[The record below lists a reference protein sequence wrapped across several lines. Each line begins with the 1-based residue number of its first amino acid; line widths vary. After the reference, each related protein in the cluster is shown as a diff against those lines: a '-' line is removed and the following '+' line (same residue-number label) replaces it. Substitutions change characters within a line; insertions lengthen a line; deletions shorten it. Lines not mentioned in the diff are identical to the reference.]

1 MQGPL
6 REQARS
12 HRGAAGLVGWCG
24 GQSSMNLSGPFIKRP
39 VATMLLSLA
48 IMLLG
53 GVSFGLLPVSPLPQM
68 DFPVIVV
75 QASLPGASPEVMAS
89 TVATPLER
97 SFGSIA
103 GVNTMSSRSSQG
115 STRVILQFDL
125 DRDINGA
132 AREVQAAINASRTL
146 LPSGMRS
153 MPTYKKVNPSQ
164 APIMVLSLTSDVLE
178 KGQLYDLAST
188 ILSQSL
194 SQVQGVGE
202 VQIGGSSL
210 PAVRIELEPQSLN
223 QYGVALDDVRNTI
236 ANANV
241 RRPKGSVED
250 DQRLWQ
256 VQANDQLEKA
266 KDYESL
272 IIHYNGGAAL
282 RLKDVAKVSDGVE
295 DRYNSGFFNDDAAVL
310 LVINRQAGAN
320 IIETVNEIKAQ
331 LPALQAVLPA
341 SVKLNLA
348 MDRSPVIKATLHEAE
363 MTLLIAVALV
373 ILVVF
378 LFLGNFRA
386 SLIPTLAVPVS
397 LVGTFA
403 VMYLYGFSLNNLSL
417 MALILATGLVVDDA
431 IVVLENISRHID
443 EGVRPMRA
451 AYLGAQEV
459 GFTLLS
465 MNVSLVAVFL
475 SILFM
480 GGIIESLF
488 REFSITLAAAIVV
501 SLVVSLTLTPM
512 LCARWLKPHTPGQ
525 ENRLQRWSRRA
536 NDWMVGKYATS
547 LDWVLRHK
555 RLTLLSLF
563 VTIGV
568 NIALYV
574 VVPKTFM
581 PQQDTGQLI
590 GFVRGDDGL
599 SFSVMQPKME
609 IFRRAVLKDEAVE
622 SVAGFIGGNNGTNN
636 AFMLV
641 RLKPIKE
648 RSISAQKVIERLRKE
663 MPKVPGAQLMLMADQ
678 DLQFGGGRE
687 QTTSQYSYILQ
698 SGDLGALREWY
709 PKVVTALKAL
719 PELTA
724 IDAREG
730 RGARQVTLIVDRDQA
745 KRLGVDMDMV
755 TAVLN
760 NAYSQ
765 RQISTI
771 YDSLNQYQV
780 VMEVNPKYAQDPITL
795 KQVQVIT
802 ADGARIPLST
812 IAHYENSLENDRVSH
827 EGQFASES
835 IAFDMAEGVTV
846 EQGGA
851 AIERAIAK
859 VGLPEDVIAKMAGTA
874 DAFAATQKSQPW
886 MILGALV
893 AVYLVLGV
901 LYESYIHP
909 LTILST
915 LPSAGV
921 GALLS
926 IYALGGEFSLI
937 SLLGL
942 FLLIGV
948 VKKNAILMIDLAL
961 QLERSQGMAPL
972 ESIRSA
978 CLQRLRPILMTTLA
992 AILGALPLLMSRA
1005 EGAEMR
1011 QPLGLTI
1018 IGGLIFSQVLTLYT
1032 TPVVY
1037 LYLDRLRHRFNKWRG
1052 VRTDAALETP
1062 L

>member
-1 MQGPL
+1 
-6 REQARS
+6 
-12 HRGAAGLVGWCG
+12 
-24 GQSSMNLSGPFIKRP
+24 
-39 VATMLLSLA
+39 MLLSLA

-53 GVSFGLLPVSPLPQM
+53 GVSFGLLPVAPLPQM

-97 SFGSIA
+97 SFGAIA

-125 DRDINGA
+125 GRDINGA
-132 AREVQAAINASRTL
+132 AREVQAAINASRNL

-194 SQVQGVGE
+194 SQVPGVGE

-210 PAVRIELEPQSLN
+210 PAVRIELEPQLLN

-250 DQRLWQ
+250 DQRMWQ

-266 KDYESL
+266 KDYEPL
-272 IIHYNGGAAL
+272 IIRYQNGSAL
-282 RLKDVAKVSDGVE
+282 RLSDVAKVSDGVE
-295 DRYNSGFFNDDAAVL
+295 DRYNSGFFNNDAAVL

-373 ILVVF
+373 ILVVY

-443 EGVRPMRA
+443 DGIAPMKA
-451 AYLGAQEV
+451 AYLGAKEV

-512 LCARWLKPHTPGQ
+512 LCARWLKPHAPGQ
-525 ENRLQRWSRRA
+525 ENRLQRTSQRV
-536 NDWMVGKYATS
+536 NDWMVKGYARS
-547 LDWVLRHK
+547 LDWVLRHR

-568 NIALYV
+568 NVALYV

-609 IFRRAVLKDEAVE
+609 IFRKAVLRDPAVE
-622 SVAGFIGGNNGTNN
+622 SVAGFIGGSNGTNN

-648 RSISAQKVIERLRKE
+648 RQISAQKVIERLRKD
-663 MPKVPGAQLMLMADQ
+663 MPKVPGGMLMLMADQ

-687 QTTSQYSYILQ
+687 QTSSQYSYILQ
-698 SGDLGALREWY
+698 SGDLSALRLWY
-709 PKVVTALKAL
+709 PKVVTALKSL

-730 RGARQVTLIVDRDQA
+730 RGAQQVTLVVDRDQA

-755 TAVLN
+755 TSVLN

-795 KQVQVIT
+795 NQVQVIT
-802 ADGARIPLST
+802 ADGARIPLSA
-812 IAHYENSLENDRVSH
+812 IAHYENSLEDDRVSH
-827 EGQFASES
+827 EGQFASEDIS
-835 IAFDMAEGVTV
+835 FDMAEGVTV
-846 EQGGA
+846 EQGTA

-859 VGLPEDVIAKMAGTA
+859 LGLPEDVIVKMAGTA

-926 IYALGGEFSLI
+926 IYVLGGEFSLI

-961 QLERSQGMAPL
+961 QLERHQGMAPL

-978 CLQRLRPILMTTLA
+978 CLLRLRPILMTTLA
-992 AILGALPLLMSRA
+992 AILGALPLLLSSA

-1037 LYLDRLRHRFNKWRG
+1037 LYLDKLRHRFNHWRG
-1052 VRTDAALETP
+1052 VRTDAALETA

>member
-1 MQGPL
+1 
-6 REQARS
+6 
-12 HRGAAGLVGWCG
+12 
-24 GQSSMNLSGPFIKRP
+24 MNLSGPFIRRP

-48 IMLLG
+48 IILLG
-53 GVSFGLLPVSPLPQM
+53 SVAFNLLPVSPLPNM

-75 QASLPGASPEVMAS
+75 SASLAGASPEVMAS

-97 SFGSIA
+97 SLGTISGIA
-103 GVNTMSSRSSQG
+103 TMSSRSSLG

-132 AREVQAAINASRTL
+132 AREVQAAINAARNL

-164 APIMVLSLTSDVLE
+164 APIMVLSLTSDVLA
-178 KGQLYDLAST
+178 KGELYDLAST

-194 SQVQGVGE
+194 SQVSGVGE

-210 PAVRIELEPQSLN
+210 PAVRVELEPQLLS
-223 QYGVALDDVRNTI
+223 QYGVSLDDVRTTI
-236 ANANV
+236 AAANV
-241 RRPKGSVED
+241 RKPKGSVED
-250 DQRLWQ
+250 ANHHWQ
-256 VQANDQLEKA
+256 IQANDQLEKA
-266 KDYESL
+266 KDYAPL
-272 IIHYNGGAAL
+272 IIRYQNGAAL
-282 RLKDVAKVSDGVE
+282 RLSHVAKVTDAVE
-295 DRYNSGFFNDDAAVL
+295 DRYNAGFFNDKQAVL

-320 IIETVNEIKAQ
+320 IIETVAQIKAQ

-341 SVKLNLA
+341 SVKLDLA

-363 MTLLIAVALV
+363 TTLLIAVVLV

-378 LFLGNFRA
+378 FFLGNFRA

-403 VMYLYGFSLNNLSL
+403 VMYLNGFSLNNLSL

-443 EGVRPMRA
+443 KGVPPMEA
-451 AYLGAQEV
+451 AYLGAKEV

-480 GGIIESLF
+480 GGIVASLF
-488 REFSITLAAAIVV
+488 REFSITLAASIVV

-512 LCARWLKPHTPGQ
+512 LCARWLKPHDPTK
-525 ENRLQRWSRRA
+525 ENALQRWSRGL
-536 NDWMVGKYATS
+536 NDRLIAGYDRS
-547 LDWVLRHK
+547 LGWVLRHP

-568 NIALYV
+568 NVALYI

-590 GFVRGDDGL
+590 GFIRGDDGL
-599 SFSVMQPKME
+599 SFAVMQPKME
-609 IFRRAVLKDEAVE
+609 IFRRAVLADPAVD
-622 SVAGFIGGNNGTNN
+622 SVAGFVGGNGGTSN
-636 AFMLV
+636 ATIIV
-641 RLKPIKE
+641 RLKPLAE
-648 RSISAQKVIERLRKE
+648 RKLAADKVIDRLRKN
-663 MPKVPGAQLMLMADQ
+663 MPLVPGGRLFLQADQ

-687 QTTSQYSYILQ
+687 QTTSQYQYILQ
-698 SGDLGALREWY
+698 SGDLASLRLWY
-709 PKVVTALKAL
+709 PKVLEALKSV

-724 IDAREG
+724 IDGREG
-730 RGARQVTLIVDRDQA
+730 RGAQQVTLQVDRDTA
-745 KRLGVDMDMV
+745 KRLGIDMNMV

-771 YDSLNQYQV
+771 YDSLNQYEV

-795 KQVQVIT
+795 DQVQVIT
-802 ADGARIPLST
+802 AAGDRVPLSS
-812 IAHYENSLENDRVSH
+812 IAHYERSLADDRVTH
-827 EGQFASES
+827 DGQFASEDIS
-835 IAFDMAEGVTV
+835 FDLAEGATL
-846 EQGGA
+846 EQASA
-851 AIERAIAK
+851 AVERAVAK
-859 VGLPEDVIAKMAGTA
+859 VGLPTEVIAKMAGTA
-874 DAFAATQKSQPW
+874 DAFAAAQKTQPF

-893 AVYLVLGV
+893 VVYLVLGI

-921 GALLS
+921 GALLT
-926 IYALGGEFSLI
+926 IYMVGGQFSLI

-961 QLERSQGMAPL
+961 QLERELGMSPMD
-972 ESIRSA
+972 SIRSA

-992 AILGALPLLMSRA
+992 AILGAVPLLLSSA

-1011 QPLGLTI
+1011 HPLGLTI
-1018 IGGLIFSQVLTLYT
+1018 IGGLIFSQILTLYT

-1037 LYLDRLRHRFNKWRG
+1037 LYLDRLRHRVNKWRG

>member
-1 MQGPL
+1 
-6 REQARS
+6 
-12 HRGAAGLVGWCG
+12 
-24 GQSSMNLSGPFIKRP
+24 MNLSAPFISRP
-39 VATMLLSLA
+39 VATVLLSLA

-53 GVSFGLLPVSPLPQM
+53 AVSFRLLPVAPLPNM

-75 QASLPGASPEVMAS
+75 SASLPGASPEIMAS
-89 TVATPLER
+89 SVATPLER
-97 SFGSIA
+97 SLGSIA
-103 GVNTMSSRSSQG
+103 GINTMSSSSSQG
-115 STRVILQFDL
+115 TTRVILQFDL

-132 AREVQAAINASRTL
+132 AREVQAAINASRNL

-164 APIMVLSLTSDVLE
+164 APIMVLTLTSDVLE

-194 SQVQGVGE
+194 SQVTGVGE

-210 PAVRIELEPQSLN
+210 PAVRIELEPNMLD
-223 QYGVALDDVRNTI
+223 QYGVSLDEVRTTI
-236 ANANV
+236 TGSNV
-241 RRPKGSVED
+241 RRPKGFVED
-250 DQRLWQ
+250 SQHNWQ

-266 KDYESL
+266 KDYAPL
-272 IIHYNGGAAL
+272 IIRYQDGAAL
-282 RLKDVAKVSDGVE
+282 RLKDVAKVSDAVE
-295 DRYNSGFFNDDAAVL
+295 NRYNSGFFNDQSAVL

-320 IIETVNEIKAQ
+320 IIETVAQIKEQ

-341 SVKLNLA
+341 SVKLNIA

-363 MTLLIAVALV
+363 MTLLIAVVLV

-378 LFLGNFRA
+378 LFLGSLRA

-403 VMYLYGFSLNNLSL
+403 IMYLCGFSLNNLSL

-443 EGVRPMRA
+443 EGVPPMKA
-451 AYLGAQEV
+451 AYLGSREV

-465 MNVSLVAVFL
+465 MNVSLVAVFI

-480 GGIIESLF
+480 GGLVESLF
-488 REFSITLAAAIVV
+488 REFSITLSVAIIV
-501 SLVVSLTLTPM
+501 SLLVSLTLTPM
-512 LCARWLKPHTPGQ
+512 LCARWLKPQ
-525 ENRLQRWSRRA
+525 EQEKSAFQRWSQRV
-536 NDWMVGKYATS
+536 NDRMVVGYDRS
-547 LDWVLRHK
+547 LGWVLRHP
-555 RLTLLSLF
+555 RLTLLSLLI
-563 VTIGV
+563 TIVV
-568 NIALYV
+568 NVALYV
-574 VVPKTFM
+574 VVPKTFL
-581 PQQDTGQLI
+581 PQQDTGQLM
-590 GFVRGDDGL
+590 GFIRGDDGL
-599 SFSVMQPKME
+599 SFTVMQPKME
-609 IFRRAVLKDEAVE
+609 IFRRAVLADPAVQ
-622 SVAGFIGGNNGTNN
+622 SVAGFIGGSGGTNN
-636 AFMLV
+636 AFMIV
-641 RLKPIKE
+641 RLKPVSE
-648 RSISAQKVIERLRKE
+648 RKMSATQVVERLRKNL
-663 MPKVPGAQLMLMADQ
+663 PHVPGGRLFLAPDQ
-678 DLQFGGGRE
+678 DLQLGGGRE
-687 QTTSQYSYILQ
+687 QASSQYQYILQ
-698 SGDLGALREWY
+698 SGDLPSLREWY
-709 PKVVTALKAL
+709 PKVVAALKAL

-730 RGARQVTLIVDRDQA
+730 RGAQQVTLVVNRDAA
-745 KRLGVDMDMV
+745 KRLGIDMNMV
-755 TAVLN
+755 TTVLN

-765 RQISTI
+765 RQVSTI
-771 YDSLNQYQV
+771 YDTLNQYQV
-780 VMEVNPKYAQDPITL
+780 VMEVNPRYAQDPVTL
-795 KQVQVIT
+795 QQVQVIT
-802 ADGARIPLST
+802 ADGQRVPLSS
-812 IAHYENSLENDRVSH
+812 IAHYERSLANDRVSH

-835 IAFDMAEGVTV
+835 ISFDLAEGVSLDTATV
-846 EQGGA
+846 
-851 AIERAIAK
+851 AIERAIAR
-859 VGLPEDVIAKMAGTA
+859 VGLPSEVISKMAGAA
-874 DAFAATQKSQPW
+874 DAFAATQKGQPL
-886 MILGALV
+886 MILGALL
-893 AVYLVLGV
+893 AVYLVLGI

-926 IYALGGEFSLI
+926 IYVLGGEFSLI

-948 VKKNAILMIDLAL
+948 VKKNAIMMIDLAL
-961 QLERSQGMAPL
+961 HLERESGMTPQ

-978 CLQRLRPILMTTLA
+978 CLQRLRPILMTTIA
-992 AILGALPLLMSRA
+992 AILGALPLLLSNA

-1011 QPLGLTI
+1011 RPLGLTI
-1018 IGGLIFSQVLTLYT
+1018 IGGLVFSQILTLYT

-1037 LYLDRLRHRFNKWRG
+1037 LYLDRLRHRFNRWRG

>member
-1 MQGPL
+1 
-6 REQARS
+6 
-12 HRGAAGLVGWCG
+12 
-24 GQSSMNLSGPFIKRP
+24 MNLSGPFIRRP

-97 SFGSIA
+97 SFGAIA

-132 AREVQAAINASRTL
+132 AREVQAAINASRNL

-194 SQVQGVGE
+194 SQVSGVGE

-210 PAVRIELEPQSLN
+210 PAVRIELEPQLLN
-223 QYGVALDDVRNTI
+223 QYGVALDDVRKTI
-236 ANANV
+236 AEANV
-241 RRPKGSVED
+241 RRPKGSVENSE
-250 DQRLWQ
+250 QMWQ

-266 KDYESL
+266 KDYEPL
-272 IIHYNGGAAL
+272 IIHYKDGAAL

-373 ILVVF
+373 ILVVY
-378 LFLGNFRA
+378 LFLGNLRA

-443 EGVRPMRA
+443 EGIAPMKA
-451 AYLGAQEV
+451 AYLGAKEV

-512 LCARWLKPHTPGQ
+512 LCARWLKPHVPGQ
-525 ENRLQRWSRRA
+525 ENGLQRWSQRG
-536 NDWMVGKYATS
+536 NDWMVAKYASS

-599 SFSVMQPKME
+599 SFTVMQPKME
-609 IFRRAVLKDEAVE
+609 IFRREVLKDPAVE

-648 RSISAQKVIERLRKE
+648 RNISAQKVIERLRKE

-687 QTTSQYSYILQ
+687 QTTSQYSYIIQ

-709 PKVVTALKAL
+709 PKVVTALRAL

-730 RGARQVTLIVDRDQA
+730 QGAQQVTLVVDRDQA
-745 KRLGVDMDMV
+745 KRLGIDMNMV

-795 KQVQVIT
+795 NQVQVIT
-802 ADGARIPLST
+802 ADGARVPLST
-812 IAHYENSLENDRVSH
+812 IAHYENSLEDDRVSH

-835 IAFDMAEGVTV
+835 ISFDMAEGVTV
-846 EQGGA
+846 EQGTA

-859 VGLPEDVIAKMAGTA
+859 VGMPEDVIVKMAGTA
-874 DAFAATQKSQPW
+874 DAFAATQKSQPF
-886 MILGALV
+886 MILGALL

-926 IYALGGEFSLI
+926 IYVLGSQFSLI

-961 QLERSQGMAPL
+961 QLERHQGLGPL

-978 CLQRLRPILMTTLA
+978 CLLRLRPILMTTLA
-992 AILGALPLLMSRA
+992 AILGALPLLLGSA

-1018 IGGLIFSQVLTLYT
+1018 IGGLVFSQILTLYT

-1037 LYLDRLRHRFNKWRG
+1037 LYLDRLRHKFNHWRG

>member
-1 MQGPL
+1 
-6 REQARS
+6 
-12 HRGAAGLVGWCG
+12 
-24 GQSSMNLSGPFIKRP
+24 MNLSGPFIKRP

-97 SFGSIA
+97 SFGAIA

-132 AREVQAAINASRTL
+132 AREVQAAINASRNL

-210 PAVRIELEPQSLN
+210 PAVRIELEPQALN

-272 IIHYNGGAAL
+272 IIHYADGAAL

-295 DRYNSGFFNDDAAVL
+295 DRYNSGFFNNDSAVL

-443 EGVRPMRA
+443 AGVRPMKA

-525 ENRLQRWSRRA
+525 ENRLQRWSQRA
-536 NDWMVGKYATS
+536 NEWMVGKYATS
-547 LDWVLRHK
+547 LDWVLRHR

-574 VVPKTFM
+574 VVPKIFL

-609 IFRRAVLKDEAVE
+609 TFRRAVLKDEAVE
-622 SVAGFIGGNNGTNN
+622 SVAGFIGGSNGTNN

-648 RSISAQKVIERLRKE
+648 RNLSAQKVIERLRKE
-663 MPKVPGAQLMLMADQ
+663 MPKVAGAQLMLMADQ

-687 QTTSQYSYILQ
+687 QTSSQYSYILQ

-709 PKVVTALKAL
+709 PKVLTALKAL

-730 RGARQVTLIVDRDQA
+730 RGAQQVKLIVDRDQA
-745 KRLGVDMDMV
+745 KRLGVDMAMV

-760 NAYSQ
+760 NAYAQ

-812 IAHYENSLENDRVSH
+812 IAHYENSLADDRVSH

-846 EQGGA
+846 EQGSA
-851 AIERAIAK
+851 AIERAIAL

-961 QLERSQGMAPL
+961 QLERHQGMAPL
-972 ESIRSA
+972 ESIRNA

-992 AILGALPLLMSRA
+992 AILGALPLLLSRA

-1037 LYLDRLRHRFNKWRG
+1037 LYLDKLRHRFNHWRG

>member
-1 MQGPL
+1 
-6 REQARS
+6 
-12 HRGAAGLVGWCG
+12 
-24 GQSSMNLSGPFIKRP
+24 MNLSGPFIKRP

-97 SFGSIA
+97 SFGAIA

-132 AREVQAAINASRTL
+132 AREVQAAINASRNL

-210 PAVRIELEPQSLN
+210 PAVRIELEPQALN
-223 QYGVALDDVRNTI
+223 QYGVALDDVRKTI
-236 ANANV
+236 AEANV

-250 DQRLWQ
+250 GERLWQ
-256 VQANDQLEKA
+256 IQANDQLEKA

-272 IIHYNGGAAL
+272 IIHYADGAAL

-443 EGVRPMRA
+443 EGVKPMKA
-451 AYLGAQEV
+451 AYLGAKEV

-525 ENRLQRWSRRA
+525 ENRLQRWSRHA

-547 LDWVLRHK
+547 LDWVLRHR
-555 RLTLLSLF
+555 RLTLLSLI
-563 VTIGV
+563 VTVGV
-568 NIALYV
+568 NVALYV

-622 SVAGFIGGNNGTNN
+622 SVAGFIGGTNGTNN

-648 RSISAQKVIERLRKE
+648 RNLSAQKVIERLRKE

-709 PKVVTALKAL
+709 PKVVTALRAL

-730 RGARQVTLIVDRDQA
+730 RGAQQVTLIVDRDQA
-745 KRLGVDMDMV
+745 KRLGVDMNMV

-780 VMEVNPKYAQDPITL
+780 VMEVNPKYAQDPVTL
-795 KQVQVIT
+795 KQVEVIT
-802 ADGARIPLST
+802 ADGARVPLST
-812 IAHYENSLENDRVSH
+812 FAHYENSLEDDRVSH
-827 EGQFASES
+827 EGQFASEDIS
-835 IAFDMAEGVTV
+835 FDMAEGVTV
-846 EQGGA
+846 EQGSA

-874 DAFAATQKSQPW
+874 DAFAATQKSQPF
-886 MILGALV
+886 MILGALL

-961 QLERSQGMAPL
+961 QLERHQGLSPL

-992 AILGALPLLMSRA
+992 AILGALPLLLSRA

-1037 LYLDRLRHRFNKWRG
+1037 LYLDKLRHRFNKWRG

>member
-1 MQGPL
+1 
-6 REQARS
+6 
-12 HRGAAGLVGWCG
+12 
-24 GQSSMNLSGPFIKRP
+24 MNLSGPFIKRP

-53 GVSFGLLPVSPLPQM
+53 GVSFGLLPVAPLPQM

-97 SFGSIA
+97 SFGAIA

-132 AREVQAAINASRTL
+132 AREVQAAINASRNL

-202 VQIGGSSL
+202 VQVGGSSL
-210 PAVRIELEPQSLN
+210 PAVRIELEPQLLN
-223 QYGVALDDVRNTI
+223 QYGVALDDVRNAI
-236 ANANV
+236 ANANQ

-256 VQANDQLEKA
+256 IQANDQLEKA
-266 KDYESL
+266 RDYEPL
-272 IIHYNGGAAL
+272 IIHYNNGAAL

-373 ILVVF
+373 ILVVY

-403 VMYLYGFSLNNLSL
+403 IMYLYGFSLNNLSL

-443 EGVRPMRA
+443 EGIAPMKA
-451 AYLGAQEV
+451 AYLGAKEV

-525 ENRLQRWSRRA
+525 ENRLQRWSRRS
-536 NDWMVGKYATS
+536 NDWMMGKYATS
-547 LDWVLRHK
+547 LDWVLRHR
-555 RLTLLSLF
+555 RLTLLSLLL
-563 VTIGV
+563 TIGV
-568 NIALYV
+568 NVALYV

-609 IFRRAVLKDEAVE
+609 IFRRAVLKDSAVE

-648 RSISAQKVIERLRKE
+648 RNISAQKVIERLRKE

-698 SGDLGALREWY
+698 SGDLGELRQWY
-709 PKVVTALKAL
+709 PKVVTALRAL

-730 RGARQVTLIVDRDQA
+730 RGAQQVTLMVDRDQA

-795 KQVQVIT
+795 NQVQVIT
-802 ADGARIPLST
+802 ADGARIPLSA
-812 IAHYENSLENDRVSH
+812 IAHYENSLEDDRVSH

-835 IAFDMAEGVTV
+835 ISFDMAEGVTV
-846 EQGGA
+846 EQGTA

-859 VGLPEDVIAKMAGTA
+859 LGMPEDVIVKMAGTA
-874 DAFAATQKSQPW
+874 DAFAATQKSQPF
-886 MILGALV
+886 MILGALL

-926 IYALGGEFSLI
+926 IYVLGGEFSLI

-961 QLERSQGMAPL
+961 QLERHQGLDPL
-972 ESIRSA
+972 QSIRSA

-992 AILGALPLLMSRA
+992 AILGALPLLLGGA
-1005 EGAEMR
+1005 EGSEMR

-1018 IGGLIFSQVLTLYT
+1018 IGGLVFSQVLTLYT

-1037 LYLDRLRHRFNKWRG
+1037 LYLDRLRHKFNHWRG

>member
-1 MQGPL
+1 
-6 REQARS
+6 
-12 HRGAAGLVGWCG
+12 
-24 GQSSMNLSGPFIKRP
+24 MNLSGPFIKRP

-53 GVSFGLLPVSPLPQM
+53 GVSFGLLPVAPLPQM

-97 SFGSIA
+97 SFGAIA

-132 AREVQAAINASRTL
+132 AREVQAAINASRNL

-210 PAVRIELEPQSLN
+210 PAVRVELEPLALN
-223 QYGVALDDVRNTI
+223 QYGVALDDVRKTI
-236 ANANV
+236 AEANV

-250 DQRLWQ
+250 GQRLWQ
-256 VQANDQLEKA
+256 IQANDQLEKA

-272 IIHYNGGAAL
+272 IIHYADGAAL

-443 EGVRPMRA
+443 EGVKPLQA
-451 AYLGAQEV
+451 AYLGAKEV

-480 GGIIESLF
+480 GGIVESLF

-525 ENRLQRWSRRA
+525 ENRLQRWSRRT

-547 LDWVLRHK
+547 LDWVLRHR
-555 RLTLLSLF
+555 RLTLLSLLIT
-563 VTIGV
+563 VGV
-568 NIALYV
+568 NVALYV

-609 IFRRAVLKDEAVE
+609 IFRRAVLKDDAVE
-622 SVAGFIGGNNGTNN
+622 SVAGFIGGTNGTNN

-648 RSISAQKVIERLRKE
+648 RNLSAQKVIERLRKE

-698 SGDLGALREWY
+698 SGDLGELREWY
-709 PKVVTALKAL
+709 PKVVTALRAL

-730 RGARQVTLIVDRDQA
+730 RGAQQVTLIVDRDQA
-745 KRLGVDMDMV
+745 KRLGVDMNMV

-780 VMEVNPKYAQDPITL
+780 VMEVDPKYAQDPVTL

-802 ADGARIPLST
+802 ADGARVPLST
-812 IAHYENSLENDRVSH
+812 FAHYESSLEDDRVSH
-827 EGQFASES
+827 EGQFASEDIS
-835 IAFDMAEGVTV
+835 FDMAEGVTV
-846 EQGGA
+846 EQGSA
-851 AIERAIAK
+851 AIERAIATL
-859 VGLPEDVIAKMAGTA
+859 GLPEDVIAKMAGTA
-874 DAFAATQKSQPW
+874 DAFAATQKSQPF
-886 MILGALV
+886 MILGALL

-961 QLERSQGMAPL
+961 QLERHQGMTPL

-992 AILGALPLLMSRA
+992 AILGALPLLLSRA

-1037 LYLDRLRHRFNKWRG
+1037 LYLDKLRHRFNQWRG

>member
-1 MQGPL
+1 
-6 REQARS
+6 
-12 HRGAAGLVGWCG
+12 
-24 GQSSMNLSGPFIKRP
+24 MNLSGPFIRRP
-39 VATMLLSLA
+39 VATLLLSLA

-75 QASLPGASPEVMAS
+75 SASLPGASPEVMAS

-97 SFGSIA
+97 SFGAIA

-115 STRVILQFDL
+115 STRVILQFDQ

-132 AREVQAAINASRTL
+132 AREVQAAINASRNL

-164 APIMVLSLTSDVLE
+164 APIMVLSLTSDVLS
-178 KGQLYDLAST
+178 KGELYDLAST

-194 SQVQGVGE
+194 SQVPGVGE

-210 PAVRIELEPQSLN
+210 PAVRIELEPQLLN
-223 QYGVALDDVRNTI
+223 QYGVSLDEVRNTI

-241 RRPKGSVED
+241 RRPKGAVSDGE
-250 DQRLWQ
+250 RNWQ
-256 VQANDQLEKA
+256 IQANDQLEKA
-266 KDYESL
+266 KDYEPL
-272 IIHYNGGAAL
+272 IIRYQDGAAL
-282 RLKDVAKVSDGVE
+282 RLSHVAKVQDSVE
-295 DRYNSGFFNDDAAVL
+295 DRYNSGFFNNDAAVL
-310 LVINRQAGAN
+310 LVVNRQAGAN
-320 IIETVNEIKAQ
+320 IIETVNAIKAQ

-403 VMYLYGFSLNNLSL
+403 IMYLYGFSLNNLSL

-443 EGVRPMRA
+443 AGIAPMKA
-451 AYLGAQEV
+451 AYLGAKEV

-488 REFSITLAAAIVV
+488 REFSITLAASIVV

-512 LCARWLKPHTPGQ
+512 LCARWLKPHVPGT
-525 ENRLQRWSRRA
+525 ENAMQRWSNRLNER
-536 NDWMVGKYATS
+536 MVNGYARS

-555 RLTLLSLF
+555 RLTLFSLL

-568 NIALYV
+568 NVALYV

-609 IFRRAVLKDEAVE
+609 IFRKAVLADPAVE
-622 SVAGFIGGNNGTNN
+622 SVAGFIGGNGGTNN
-636 AFMLV
+636 ALMIV
-641 RLKPIKE
+641 RLKPISE
-648 RSISAQKVIERLRKE
+648 RKISAQKVIERLRATL
-663 MPKVPGAQLMLMADQ
+663 PKVPGGRLMLMADQ

-687 QTTSQYSYILQ
+687 QTSSQYSYILQ
-698 SGDLGALREWY
+698 SGDLSELRTWY
-709 PKVVTALKAL
+709 PKVVEALKAL

-730 RGARQVTLIVDRDQA
+730 RGAQQVTLVVDRDQA
-745 KRLGVDMDMV
+745 KRLGVDMNMV

-771 YDSLNQYQV
+771 YDSLNQYRV
-780 VMEVNPKYAQDPITL
+780 VMEVNPQYARDPETL
-795 KQVQVIT
+795 NQVQVIT
-802 ADGARIPLST
+802 ADGQRIPLST
-812 IAHYENSLENDRVSH
+812 IAHYENSLQDDRVEH
-827 EGQFASES
+827 EGQFASQT
-835 IAFDMAEGVTV
+835 IAFDLANGVSL
-846 EQGGA
+846 EQGTA

-859 VGLPEDVIAKMAGTA
+859 LGLPEDVIAKMAGTG
-874 DAFAATQKSQPW
+874 DAFAATQKSQPF

-893 AVYLVLGV
+893 AVYLVLGI

-926 IYALGGEFSLI
+926 IYLTGGEFSLI

-961 QLERSQGMAPL
+961 QLERHAGMSPQ

-992 AILGALPLLMSRA
+992 ALLGALPLMLSHA

-1018 IGGLIFSQVLTLYT
+1018 IGGLIFSQILTLYT

-1037 LYLDRLRHRFNKWRG
+1037 LYLDRVRHRFNQWRG

>member
-1 MQGPL
+1 
-6 REQARS
+6 
-12 HRGAAGLVGWCG
+12 
-24 GQSSMNLSGPFIKRP
+24 MNLSGPFILRP

-48 IMLLG
+48 ILLLG
-53 GVSFGLLPVSPLPQM
+53 GVSFNLLPVSPLPQI

-75 QASLPGASPEVMAS
+75 SASLPGASPEVMAS

-97 SFGSIA
+97 SFGAIA
-103 GVNTMSSRSSQG
+103 GITTMSSSSSQG
-115 STRVILQFDL
+115 STRVILAFDSG
-125 DRDINGA
+125 RDINGA
-132 AREVQAAINASRTL
+132 AREVQAAINASRNL

-153 MPTYKKVNPSQ
+153 MPTYKKINPSQ
-164 APIMVLSLTSDVLE
+164 APIMVLSLTSDVLQ
-178 KGQLYDLAST
+178 KGELYDLAST

-194 SQVQGVGE
+194 SQVPGVGE

-210 PAVRIELEPQSLN
+210 PAVRIELEPKALD

-236 ANANV
+236 ANANQ
-241 RRPKGSVED
+241 RRPKGSLED
-250 DQRLWQ
+250 SERNWQ
-256 VQANDQLEKA
+256 IQANDQLEKA
-266 KDYESL
+266 KDYEPLL
-272 IIHYNGGAAL
+272 IRYQNGAAL
-282 RLKDVAKVSDGVE
+282 RLGDVAKISDGVE
-295 DRYNSGFFNDDAAVL
+295 DRYNSGFFNNDAAVL
-310 LVINRQAGAN
+310 LVINRQSGAN
-320 IIETVNEIKAQ
+320 IIETVRQIKAQ
-331 LPALQAVLPA
+331 LPALQAVLPS

-348 MDRSPVIKATLHEAE
+348 MDRSPVITATLHEAE

-373 ILVVF
+373 VLVVY

-403 VMYLYGFSLNNLSL
+403 VMYLFGFSLNNFSL

-443 EGVRPMRA
+443 EGVPPMKA

-480 GGIIESLF
+480 GGIVTSLF
-488 REFSITLAAAIVV
+488 REFSITLSSAIIV

-512 LCARWLKPHTPGQ
+512 LCARWLKPHIKGHMTG
-525 ENRLQRWSRRA
+525 LQRWSQRV
-536 NDWMVGKYATS
+536 NDRMVAAYATS
-547 LDWVLRHK
+547 LDWVLRHR
-555 RLTLLSLF
+555 RLTLLSLLIT
-563 VTIGV
+563 VGV

-599 SFSVMQPKME
+599 SFGVMQPKME
-609 IFRRAVLKDEAVE
+609 TFRKAILKDPAVL

-636 AFMLV
+636 AVMLV
-641 RLKPIKE
+641 RLKPIAE
-648 RSISAQKVIERLRKE
+648 RKISAQAVIERLRKDV
-663 MPKVPGAQLMLMADQ
+663 PLVPGGRLFLMADQ
-678 DLQFGGGRE
+678 DLQFGGSRD
-687 QTTSQYSYILQ
+687 QSSAQYSYILQ
-698 SGDLGALREWY
+698 SGDLAALRTWF
-709 PKVVTALKAL
+709 PKVVAAFHSL

-730 RGARQVTLIVDRDQA
+730 RGAAQVTLIVDRDQA
-745 KRLGVDMDMV
+745 KRLGIDMSMV

-795 KQVQVIT
+795 NQMQVIT
-802 ADGARIPLST
+802 STGARVPLST
-812 IAHYENSLENDRVSH
+812 IAHYENSLAADTVRH
-827 EGQFASES
+827 EGQFASEN
-835 IAFDMAEGVTV
+835 IAFDLAPGVTV
-846 EQGGA
+846 EQGTA
-851 AIERAIAK
+851 AIERAVAK

-874 DAFAATQKSQPW
+874 DAFAATQKGQPF

-893 AVYLVLGV
+893 AVYLVLGI

-926 IYALGGEFSLI
+926 IYLLGGEFSLI

-961 QLERSQGMAPL
+961 QLERHDGMSPL

-978 CLQRLRPILMTTLA
+978 CLLRLRPILMTTLA
-992 AILGALPLLMSRA
+992 AILGALPLLLGA
-1005 EGAEMR
+1005 GDGAEMR

-1018 IGGLIFSQVLTLYT
+1018 IGGLVFSQILTLYT

-1037 LYLDRLRHRFNKWRG
+1037 LYLDRARHRFNAWRG
-1052 VRTDAALETP
+1052 VRTDAALDTA

>member
-1 MQGPL
+1 
-6 REQARS
+6 
-12 HRGAAGLVGWCG
+12 
-24 GQSSMNLSGPFIKRP
+24 MNLSGPFIKRP
-39 VATMLLSLA
+39 VATMLLSFA

-53 GVSFGLLPVSPLPQM
+53 GVCFGLLPVSPLPQM

-75 QASLPGASPEVMAS
+75 QANLPGASPEVMAS

-97 SFGSIA
+97 SFGAIA

-132 AREVQAAINASRTL
+132 AREVQAAINASRNL

-194 SQVQGVGE
+194 SQVSGVGE

-210 PAVRIELEPQSLN
+210 PAVRIELEPQLLN
-223 QYGVALDDVRNTI
+223 QYGVALDDVRTAI
-236 ANANV
+236 ADSNV

-250 DQRLWQ
+250 DQRMWQ

-266 KDYESL
+266 KDYETLVIRYQDGSV
-272 IIHYNGGAAL
+272 L
-282 RLKDVAKVSDGVE
+282 RLKDVAKVTDSVE
-295 DRYNSGFFNDDAAVL
+295 DRYNSGFFNNDAAVL

-373 ILVVF
+373 VLVVF

-443 EGVRPMRA
+443 EGVPPMKA
-451 AYLGAQEV
+451 AYRGAEEV

-488 REFSITLAAAIVV
+488 REFSITLAASIVV

-512 LCARWLKPHTPGQ
+512 LCARWLKPHVPGQ
-525 ENRLQRWSRRA
+525 ENRLQRWSQRINER
-536 NDWMVGKYATS
+536 MVRGYATS
-547 LDWVLRHK
+547 LDWVLRHR
-555 RLTLLSLF
+555 RLTLLSLL

-599 SFSVMQPKME
+599 SFNVMQPKME
-609 IFRRAVLKDEAVE
+609 IFRRAVLKDEAVQ

-648 RSISAQKVIERLRKE
+648 RNISAQKVIERLRKE

-698 SGDLGALREWY
+698 SADLASLRTWY
-709 PKVVTALKAL
+709 PKLVAAFRAL

-724 IDAREG
+724 IDARDG
-730 RGARQVTLIVDRDQA
+730 GGAQQVTLVVDRDQA
-745 KRLGVDMDMV
+745 KRLGIDMDMV
-755 TAVLN
+755 TTVLN

-780 VMEVNPKYAQDPITL
+780 VMEVNPKYAQDPSTL
-795 KQVQVIT
+795 EQVQVIT
-802 ADGARIPLST
+802 ADGARVPLSA
-812 IAHYENSLENDRVSH
+812 IAHYENSLEDDRVSH

-835 IAFDMAEGVTV
+835 ISFDMAEGVTV
-846 EQGGA
+846 EQGTA

-859 VGLPEDVIAKMAGTA
+859 LGMPEDVIVKVAGTA
-874 DAFAATQKSQPW
+874 DAFAATQKSQPF
-886 MILGALV
+886 MILGALL

-926 IYALGGEFSLI
+926 IYALGSEFSLI

-961 QLERSQGMAPL
+961 QLERAGQTPL

-978 CLQRLRPILMTTLA
+978 CLLRLRPILMTTLA
-992 AILGALPLLMSRA
+992 AILGALPLLLGAA
-1005 EGAEMR
+1005 EGSEMR

-1018 IGGLIFSQVLTLYT
+1018 IGGLVFSQVLTLYT

-1037 LYLDRLRHRFNKWRG
+1037 LYLDKLRHRFNRWRG

>member
-1 MQGPL
+1 
-6 REQARS
+6 
-12 HRGAAGLVGWCG
+12 
-24 GQSSMNLSGPFIKRP
+24 MNLSGPFIRRP
-39 VATMLLSLA
+39 VATLLLSLA

-75 QASLPGASPEVMAS
+75 SASLPGASPEVMAS

-97 SFGSIA
+97 SFGAIA

-115 STRVILQFDL
+115 STRVILQFDQ

-132 AREVQAAINASRTL
+132 AREVQAAINASRNL

-164 APIMVLSLTSDVLE
+164 APIMVLSLTSDVLS
-178 KGQLYDLAST
+178 KGELYDLAST

-194 SQVQGVGE
+194 SQVPGVGE

-210 PAVRIELEPQSLN
+210 PAVRIELEPQLLN
-223 QYGVALDDVRNTI
+223 QYGVSLDEVRNTI

-241 RRPKGSVED
+241 RRPKGAVSDGE
-250 DQRLWQ
+250 RNWQ
-256 VQANDQLEKA
+256 IQANDQLEKA
-266 KDYESL
+266 KDYEPL
-272 IIHYNGGAAL
+272 IIRYQDGAAL
-282 RLKDVAKVSDGVE
+282 RLSHVAKVQDSVE
-295 DRYNSGFFNDDAAVL
+295 DRYNSGFFNNDAAVL
-310 LVINRQAGAN
+310 LVVNRQAGAN
-320 IIETVNEIKAQ
+320 IIETVNAIKAQ

-403 VMYLYGFSLNNLSL
+403 IMYLYGFSLNNLSL

-443 EGVRPMRA
+443 AGIAPMKA
-451 AYLGAQEV
+451 AYLGAKEV

-488 REFSITLAAAIVV
+488 REFSITLAASIVV

-512 LCARWLKPHTPGQ
+512 LCARWLKPHVPGT
-525 ENRLQRWSRRA
+525 ENAMQRWSNRLNER
-536 NDWMVGKYATS
+536 MVNGYARS

-555 RLTLLSLF
+555 RLTLFSLL

-568 NIALYV
+568 NVALYV

-609 IFRRAVLKDEAVE
+609 IFRKAVLADPAVE
-622 SVAGFIGGNNGTNN
+622 SVAGFIGGNGGTNN
-636 AFMLV
+636 ALMIV
-641 RLKPIKE
+641 RLKPISE
-648 RSISAQKVIERLRKE
+648 RKISAQKVIERLRE
-663 MPKVPGAQLMLMADQ
+663 TLPKVPGGRLMLMADQ

-687 QTTSQYSYILQ
+687 QTSSQYSYILQ
-698 SGDLGALREWY
+698 SGDLSELRTWY
-709 PKVVTALKAL
+709 PKVVEALKAL

-730 RGARQVTLIVDRDQA
+730 RGAQQVTLVVDRDQA
-745 KRLGVDMDMV
+745 KRLGVDMNMV

-771 YDSLNQYQV
+771 YDSLNQYRV
-780 VMEVNPKYAQDPITL
+780 VMEVNPQYARDPETL
-795 KQVQVIT
+795 NQVQVIT
-802 ADGARIPLST
+802 ADGQRIPLST
-812 IAHYENSLENDRVSH
+812 IAHYENSLQDDRVEH
-827 EGQFASES
+827 EGQFASET
-835 IAFDMAEGVTV
+835 IAFDLANGVSL
-846 EQGGA
+846 EQGTA

-859 VGLPEDVIAKMAGTA
+859 LGLPEDVIAKMAGTG
-874 DAFAATQKSQPW
+874 DAFAATKKSQPF

-893 AVYLVLGV
+893 AVYLVLGI

-926 IYALGGEFSLI
+926 IYLTGGEFSLI

-961 QLERSQGMAPL
+961 QLERHAGMSPQ

-992 AILGALPLLMSRA
+992 ALLGALPLMLSHA

-1018 IGGLIFSQVLTLYT
+1018 IGGLIFSQILTLYT

-1037 LYLDRLRHRFNKWRG
+1037 LYLDRVRHRFNQWRG

>member
-1 MQGPL
+1 
-6 REQARS
+6 
-12 HRGAAGLVGWCG
+12 
-24 GQSSMNLSGPFIKRP
+24 
-39 VATMLLSLA
+39 MLLSLA

-97 SFGSIA
+97 SFGAIA

-132 AREVQAAINASRTL
+132 AREVQAAINASRNL

-210 PAVRIELEPQSLN
+210 PAVRIELEPQALN
-223 QYGVALDDVRNTI
+223 QYGVALDDVRKTI
-236 ANANV
+236 ADANV

-250 DQRLWQ
+250 GQRLWQ
-256 VQANDQLEKA
+256 IQANDQLEKA

-272 IIHYNGGAAL
+272 IIHYADGAAL

-443 EGVRPMRA
+443 EGVKPMQA
-451 AYLGAQEV
+451 AYLGAKEV

-480 GGIIESLF
+480 GGIVESLF

-525 ENRLQRWSRRA
+525 ENRLQRWSRST
-536 NDWMVGKYATS
+536 NDWMVARYATS
-547 LDWVLRHK
+547 LDWVLRHR

-563 VTIGV
+563 VTVGV
-568 NIALYV
+568 NVALYV

-622 SVAGFIGGNNGTNN
+622 SVAGFIGGSNGTNN

-641 RLKPIKE
+641 RLKPIKD
-648 RSISAQKVIERLRKE
+648 RQLSAQKVIERLRKE

-687 QTTSQYSYILQ
+687 QTSSQYSYILQ
-698 SGDLGALREWY
+698 SGDLGELRKWY
-709 PKVVTALKAL
+709 PKVVAALRAL

-730 RGARQVTLIVDRDQA
+730 KGAQQVTLIVDRDQA

-755 TAVLN
+755 TSVLN

-780 VMEVNPKYAQDPITL
+780 VIEVNPKYAQDPVTL

-802 ADGARIPLST
+802 ADGARVPLST
-812 IAHYENSLENDRVSH
+812 FAHYENSLEDDRVSH
-827 EGQFASES
+827 EGQFASEDIS
-835 IAFDMAEGVTV
+835 FDMAEGVTV
-846 EQGGA
+846 EQGSA

-874 DAFAATQKSQPW
+874 DAFAATQKSQPF
-886 MILGALV
+886 MILGALL

-961 QLERSQGMAPL
+961 QLERHQGMTPL

-992 AILGALPLLMSRA
+992 AILGALPLLLSRA

-1018 IGGLIFSQVLTLYT
+1018 IGGLVFSQVLTLYT

-1037 LYLDRLRHRFNKWRG
+1037 LYLDKLRHRFNKWRG

>member
-1 MQGPL
+1 
-6 REQARS
+6 
-12 HRGAAGLVGWCG
+12 
-24 GQSSMNLSGPFIKRP
+24 MNLSAPFIARP

-53 GVSFGLLPVSPLPQM
+53 GVSFGLLPVAPLPQIE
-68 DFPVIVV
+68 FPVIVV
-75 QASLPGASPEVMAS
+75 QANLPGASPEVMAS

-97 SFGSIA
+97 SMGAIS
-103 GVNTMSSRSSQG
+103 GVNTLTSSSSQG
-115 STRVILQFDL
+115 STRVILGFDQG
-125 DRDINGA
+125 RDIDAA
-132 AREVQAAINASRTL
+132 AREVQAAINASRNL

-153 MPTYKKVNPSQ
+153 MPTYKKYNPSQ
-164 APIMVLSLTSDVLE
+164 APIMVLALTSSVLQ

-194 SQVQGVGE
+194 SQVPGVGE

-210 PAVRIELEPQSLN
+210 PAVRVELEPQLLN
-223 QYGVALDDVRNTI
+223 QYGVALDDVRQTI
-236 ANANV
+236 ANANQ
-241 RRPKGSVED
+241 RRPKGFIED
-250 DQRLWQ
+250 GQRNWQ

-266 KDYESL
+266 KDYEPL
-272 IIHYNGGAAL
+272 VIRYQDGAVL
-282 RLKDVAKVSDGVE
+282 RLSHVAKVSDAVE
-295 DRYNSGFFNDDAAVL
+295 NRYNSGFFNDQDAVL
-310 LVINRQAGAN
+310 LVINRQTGAN
-320 IIETVNEIKAQ
+320 IIETVNRIKEQ
-331 LPALQAVLPA
+331 LPALESLMPA
-341 SVKLNLA
+341 SVKLDVA
-348 MDRSPVIKATLHEAE
+348 MDRSPVIKATLKEAE
-363 MTLLIAVALV
+363 HTLIIAVVLV

-378 LFLGNFRA
+378 LFLGNLRA

-403 VMYLYGFSLNNLSL
+403 VMYLCGFSLNNLSL

-443 EGVRPMRA
+443 EGVPPMRA
-451 AYLGAQEV
+451 AYLGSKEV

-465 MNVSLVAVFL
+465 MNLSLVVVFV

-480 GGIIESLF
+480 GGIVGSLF
-488 REFSITLAAAIVV
+488 REFSITLAVAILV
-501 SLVVSLTLTPM
+501 SLLVSLTLTPM
-512 LCARWLKPHTPGQ
+512 LCARWLKAQPEGEQT
-525 ENRLQRWSRRA
+525 RLQRWSEQLNQRMMAGYGR
-536 NDWMVGKYATS
+536 S
-547 LDWVLRHK
+547 LDWVMRHR
-555 RLTLLSLF
+555 RLTLLSLL
-563 VTIGV
+563 VTIAV

-574 VVPKTFM
+574 MVPKTFL

-599 SFSVMQPKME
+599 SFQVMQPKME
-609 IFRRAVLKDEAVE
+609 IYRRALLADPAVQ
-622 SVAGFIGGNNGTNN
+622 SVAGFIGGNSGTNN
-636 AFMLV
+636 AMVLV
-641 RLKPIKE
+641 RLKPISE
-648 RSISAQKVIERLRKE
+648 RKVSAQKIIERLRKE
-663 MPKVPGAQLMLMADQ
+663 LPKVPGGRLFLMADQ
-678 DLQFGGGRE
+678 DLQFGGGRD
-687 QTTSQYSYILQ
+687 QSSSQFLYTLQ
-698 SGDLGALREWY
+698 SSELSALREWY
-709 PKVVTALKAL
+709 PKVVAAFKAL

-730 RGARQVTLIVDRDQA
+730 GGTQQITLVVDREQA
-745 KRLGVDMDMV
+745 KRLGIDMSMV
-755 TAVLN
+755 TSVLN

-780 VMEVNPKYAQDPITL
+780 VMEINPKYAQDPRTL
-795 KQVQVIT
+795 EQVQVIT
-802 ADGARIPLST
+802 ADGTRVPLAT
-812 IAHYENSLENDRVSH
+812 FAHYENSLADDRVSH

-835 IAFDMAEGVTV
+835 INFDIAEGYS
-846 EQGGA
+846 QDQAMA
-851 AIERAIAK
+851 AVERAVAK
-859 VGLPEDVIAKMAGTA
+859 VGLPEDVIAKLGGTG
-874 DAFAATQKSQPW
+874 DAFAESQKGQPF
-886 MILGALV
+886 MILGALL
-893 AVYLVLGV
+893 AVYLVLGI

-921 GALLS
+921 GALLTLYVVGS
-926 IYALGGEFSLI
+926 EFSLI

-948 VKKNAILMIDLAL
+948 VKKNAIMMIDLAL
-961 QLERSQGMAPL
+961 QLERHEQLSPEA
-972 ESIRSA
+972 SIRRA
-978 CLQRLRPILMTTLA
+978 CLLRLRPILMTTLA
-992 AILGALPLLMSRA
+992 AILGALPLLLSHA

-1018 IGGLIFSQVLTLYT
+1018 IGGLVFSQILTLYT

-1037 LYLDRLRHRFNKWRG
+1037 LYLDRLRHRFNHWRG

>member
-1 MQGPL
+1 
-6 REQARS
+6 
-12 HRGAAGLVGWCG
+12 
-24 GQSSMNLSGPFIKRP
+24 MNLSGPFIKRP

-97 SFGSIA
+97 SFGAIA

-132 AREVQAAINASRTL
+132 AREVQAAINASRNL

-210 PAVRIELEPQSLN
+210 PAVRIELEPQALN
-223 QYGVALDDVRNTI
+223 QYGVALDDVRKTI
-236 ANANV
+236 ADANV

-250 DQRLWQ
+250 SQRLWQ
-256 VQANDQLEKA
+256 IQANDQLEKA

-272 IIHYNGGAAL
+272 IIHYADGAAL

-363 MTLLIAVALV
+363 MTLLIAVVLV

-443 EGVRPMRA
+443 EGVKPMQA
-451 AYLGAQEV
+451 AYLGAKEV

-480 GGIIESLF
+480 GGIVESLF

-525 ENRLQRWSRRA
+525 ENRLQRWSRKT
-536 NDWMVGKYATS
+536 NDWMVAKYATS
-547 LDWVLRHK
+547 LDWVLRHR

-563 VTIGV
+563 ITVGV
-568 NIALYV
+568 NVALYV

-609 IFRRAVLKDEAVE
+609 TFRRAVLKDEAVE
-622 SVAGFIGGNNGTNN
+622 SVAGFIGGSNGTNN

-641 RLKPIKE
+641 RLKPIKD
-648 RSISAQKVIERLRKE
+648 RQLSAQKVIERLRKE

-698 SGDLGALREWY
+698 SGDLGELREWY
-709 PKVVTALKAL
+709 PKVVAALRAL

-730 RGARQVTLIVDRDQA
+730 KGAQQVTLIVDRDQA

-812 IAHYENSLENDRVSH
+812 IAHYESSLEDDRVSH
-827 EGQFASES
+827 EGQFASEDIS
-835 IAFDMAEGVTV
+835 FDMAEGVTV
-846 EQGGA
+846 EQGSA

-859 VGLPEDVIAKMAGTA
+859 LGLPEDVIAKMAGTA
-874 DAFAATQKSQPW
+874 DAFAATQKSQPF
-886 MILGALV
+886 MILGALL

-961 QLERSQGMAPL
+961 QLERHQGMSPL

-992 AILGALPLLMSRA
+992 AILGALPLLLSRA

-1018 IGGLIFSQVLTLYT
+1018 IGGLVFSQVLTLYT

-1037 LYLDRLRHRFNKWRG
+1037 LYLDKLRHRFNKWRG

>member
-1 MQGPL
+1 
-6 REQARS
+6 
-12 HRGAAGLVGWCG
+12 
-24 GQSSMNLSGPFIKRP
+24 MNLSGPFIKRP

-97 SFGSIA
+97 SFGAIA

-132 AREVQAAINASRTL
+132 AREVQAAINASRNL

-210 PAVRIELEPQSLN
+210 PAVRIELEPQALN

-443 EGVRPMRA
+443 EGVPPMKA

-488 REFSITLAAAIVV
+488 REFSITLAASIVV

-512 LCARWLKPHTPGQ
+512 LCARWLKPHTPGE
-525 ENRLQRWSRRA
+525 ENRLQRWSQGA
-536 NDWMVGKYATS
+536 NEWLVGKYATS
-547 LDWVLRHK
+547 LDWVLRHR
-555 RLTLLSLF
+555 RLTLLSLI
-563 VTIGV
+563 VTVGV
-568 NIALYV
+568 NVALYV
-574 VVPKTFM
+574 VVPKTFL

-622 SVAGFIGGNNGTNN
+622 SVAGFIGGTNGTNN

-648 RSISAQKVIERLRKE
+648 RNLSAQKVIERLRKE

-698 SGDLGALREWY
+698 SADLGELREWY

-730 RGARQVTLIVDRDQA
+730 RGAQQVTLIVDRDQA

-802 ADGARIPLST
+802 STGARIPLST
-812 IAHYENSLENDRVSH
+812 IAHYENSLEDDRVSH

-835 IAFDMAEGVTV
+835 ISFDMAEGVTV
-846 EQGGA
+846 EQGTA
-851 AIERAIAK
+851 AIERAIAML
-859 VGLPEDVIAKMAGTA
+859 GMPEDVIVKMAGTA
-874 DAFAATQKSQPW
+874 DAFAATQKSQPF

-961 QLERSQGMAPL
+961 QLERQQGMAPL
-972 ESIRSA
+972 ESIRNA

-992 AILGALPLLMSRA
+992 AILGAVPLLLSRA

-1037 LYLDRLRHRFNKWRG
+1037 LYLDKLRHRFNHWRG

>member
-1 MQGPL
+1 
-6 REQARS
+6 
-12 HRGAAGLVGWCG
+12 
-24 GQSSMNLSGPFIKRP
+24 MNLSGPFIKRP

-97 SFGSIA
+97 SFGAIA

-132 AREVQAAINASRTL
+132 AREVQAAINASRNL

-210 PAVRIELEPQSLN
+210 PAVRIELEPQALN

-250 DQRLWQ
+250 GQRLWQ

-272 IIHYNGGAAL
+272 IIHYADGAAL

-443 EGVRPMRA
+443 EGVPPMKA

-488 REFSITLAAAIVV
+488 REFSITLAASIVV

-525 ENRLQRWSRRA
+525 ENRLQSWSRRT

-547 LDWVLRHK
+547 LDWVLRHR
-555 RLTLLSLF
+555 RLTLLSLI
-563 VTIGV
+563 VTVGV

-622 SVAGFIGGNNGTNN
+622 SVAGFIGGTNGTNN

-663 MPKVPGAQLMLMADQ
+663 MPKVAGAQLMLMADQ

-698 SGDLGALREWY
+698 SADLGELREWY

-730 RGARQVTLIVDRDQA
+730 RGAQQVTLIVDRDQA

-812 IAHYENSLENDRVSH
+812 IAHYENSLEDDRVSH

-835 IAFDMAEGVTV
+835 ISFDMAEGVTV
-846 EQGGA
+846 EQGTA

-859 VGLPEDVIAKMAGTA
+859 LGMPEDVIVKMAGTA
-874 DAFAATQKSQPW
+874 DAFAATQKSQPF

-926 IYALGGEFSLI
+926 IYVLGGEFSLI

-961 QLERSQGMAPL
+961 QLERHQGLEPL

-992 AILGALPLLMSRA
+992 AILGALPLLLSRA

-1037 LYLDRLRHRFNKWRG
+1037 LYLDKLRHRFNHWRG

>member
-1 MQGPL
+1 
-6 REQARS
+6 
-12 HRGAAGLVGWCG
+12 
-24 GQSSMNLSGPFIKRP
+24 MNLSGPFIRRP

-75 QASLPGASPEVMAS
+75 SANLPGASPEVMAS

-97 SFGSIA
+97 AFGAIA
-103 GVNTMSSRSSQG
+103 GVNTMSSNSSQG
-115 STRVILQFDL
+115 STRVILQFDQ

-132 AREVQAAINASRTL
+132 AREVQAAINASRNL
-146 LPSGMRS
+146 LPSGMKS
-153 MPTYKKVNPSQ
+153 MPTYKKINPSQ
-164 APIMVLSLTSDVLE
+164 APIMVLSLTSQVLS

-194 SQVQGVGE
+194 SQVPGVGE

-210 PAVRIELEPQSLN
+210 PAVRIELEPQLLN
-223 QYGVALDDVRNTI
+223 QYGVALDDVRRTI

-241 RRPKGSVED
+241 RRPKGAVSD
-250 DQRLWQ
+250 DEHNWQ
-256 VQANDQLEKA
+256 IQANDQLEKA
-266 KDYESL
+266 KDYEPL
-272 IIHYNGGAAL
+272 IIRYQDGAAL
-282 RLKDVAKVSDGVE
+282 RLSHVATVKDSVE
-295 DRYNSGFFNDDAAVL
+295 DRYNSGFFNNDAAVL
-310 LVINRQAGAN
+310 LVVNRQAGAN
-320 IIETVNEIKAQ
+320 IIETVNAIKAQ

-341 SVKLNLA
+341 SVQLNVA

-403 VMYLYGFSLNNLSL
+403 IMYLYGFSLNNLSL

-443 EGVRPMRA
+443 AGIAPMKA
-451 AYLGAQEV
+451 AYLGAKEV

-480 GGIIESLF
+480 GGIVESLF
-488 REFSITLAAAIVV
+488 REFSITLAASIVV

-512 LCARWLKPHTPGQ
+512 LCARWLKPHVPGT
-525 ENRLQRWSRRA
+525 ENAMQRWSIRLNER
-536 NDWMVGKYATS
+536 MVSGYARS

-555 RLTLLSLF
+555 RLTLLSLLL
-563 VTIGV
+563 TIGV
-568 NIALYV
+568 NVALYV

-609 IFRRAVLKDEAVE
+609 IFRKAVLADPAVE
-622 SVAGFIGGNNGTNN
+622 SVAGFIGGNGGTNN
-636 AFMLV
+636 AFMIV
-641 RLKPIKE
+641 RLKPVSE
-648 RSISAQKVIERLRKE
+648 RKVSAQKVIERLRE
-663 MPKVPGAQLMLMADQ
+663 NMPKVPGGRLMLMADQ
-678 DLQFGGGRE
+678 DLQFGGGRD
-687 QTTSQYSYILQ
+687 QTSSQYSYILQ
-698 SGDLGALREWY
+698 SGDLAELRTWY
-709 PKVVTALKAL
+709 PKVVAAFKAL

-730 RGARQVTLIVDRDQA
+730 RGAQQVTLVVDRDQA

-780 VMEVNPKYAQDPITL
+780 VMEVNPKYAQDPETL
-795 KQVQVIT
+795 NQVQVIT
-802 ADGARIPLST
+802 AEGQRIPLSA
-812 IAHYENSLENDRVSH
+812 IAHYENSLQNDRVSH

-835 IAFDMAEGVTV
+835 IAFDMAPGVTL
-846 EQGGA
+846 EQGTA

-859 VGLPEDVIAKMAGTA
+859 LGLPEEVIAKMAGTG
-874 DAFAATQKSQPW
+874 DAFADTQKSQPF

-893 AVYLVLGV
+893 AVYLVLGI

-926 IYALGGEFSLI
+926 IYLTGGEFSLI

-961 QLERSQGMAPL
+961 QLERHSGMNPL

-992 AILGALPLLMSRA
+992 AILGALPLMLSTA

-1018 IGGLIFSQVLTLYT
+1018 IGGLIFSQILTLYT

-1037 LYLDRLRHRFNKWRG
+1037 LYLDRTRHRFNKWRG
-1052 VRTDAALETP
+1052 VRTDAALETA

>member
-1 MQGPL
+1 
-6 REQARS
+6 
-12 HRGAAGLVGWCG
+12 
-24 GQSSMNLSGPFIKRP
+24 MNLSGPFIKRP

-97 SFGSIA
+97 SFGAIA

-132 AREVQAAINASRTL
+132 AREVQAAINASRNL

-210 PAVRIELEPQSLN
+210 PAVRIELEPQALN
-223 QYGVALDDVRNTI
+223 QYGVALDDVRTAI

-250 DQRLWQ
+250 GERMWQ

-272 IIHYNGGAAL
+272 IIHYADGAAL

-295 DRYNSGFFNDDAAVL
+295 DRYNSGFFNDDSAVL

-443 EGVRPMRA
+443 KGVPPMKA
-451 AYLGAQEV
+451 AYLGAEEV

-488 REFSITLAAAIVV
+488 REFSITLAASIVV

-525 ENRLQRWSRRA
+525 ENRLQRVSRRT
-536 NDWMVGKYATS
+536 NDWMVAKYATS
-547 LDWVLRHK
+547 LDWVLRHR

-599 SFSVMQPKME
+599 SFTVMQPKME
-609 IFRRAVLKDEAVE
+609 TFRRAVLKDAAVE
-622 SVAGFIGGNNGTNN
+622 SVAGFIGGSNGTNN

-641 RLKPIKE
+641 RLKPIQE
-648 RSISAQKVIERLRKE
+648 RNISAQKVIERLRKE
-663 MPKVPGAQLMLMADQ
+663 MPKVAGAQLMLMADQ

-698 SGDLGALREWY
+698 SADLGSLREWY

-730 RGARQVTLIVDRDQA
+730 SGAQQVTLIVDRDQA
-745 KRLGVDMDMV
+745 KRLGVDMNMV
-755 TAVLN
+755 TSVLN

-795 KQVQVIT
+795 KQVQVIS

-812 IAHYENSLENDRVSH
+812 IAHYENSLEDDRVSH
-827 EGQFASES
+827 EGQFAAES
-835 IAFDMAEGVTV
+835 ISFDMAEGVTV
-846 EQGGA
+846 EQGTA
-851 AIERAIAK
+851 AIERAIARLGMPEEVIIK
-859 VGLPEDVIAKMAGTA
+859 VAGTA

-926 IYALGGEFSLI
+926 IYVLGGEFSLI

-961 QLERSQGMAPL
+961 QLERYQGLAPL

-992 AILGALPLLMSRA
+992 AILGALPLLLSRA

-1037 LYLDRLRHRFNKWRG
+1037 LYLDKLRHRFNHWRG

>member
-1 MQGPL
+1 
-6 REQARS
+6 
-12 HRGAAGLVGWCG
+12 
-24 GQSSMNLSGPFIKRP
+24 MNLSGPFIKRP

-53 GVSFGLLPVSPLPQM
+53 GVSFGLLPVAPLPQM

-97 SFGSIA
+97 SFGAIA

-132 AREVQAAINASRTL
+132 AREVQAAINASRNL

-210 PAVRIELEPQSLN
+210 PAARIELEPQALN

-272 IIHYNGGAAL
+272 IIHYNNGAAL
-282 RLKDVAKVSDGVE
+282 RLKDVATVSDGVE
-295 DRYNSGFFNDDAAVL
+295 DRYNSGFFNNDAAVL

-443 EGVRPMRA
+443 EGVPPMKA
-451 AYLGAQEV
+451 AYLGAEEV

-488 REFSITLAAAIVV
+488 REFSITLAASIVV
-501 SLVVSLTLTPM
+501 SLIVSLTLTPM

-525 ENRLQRWSRRA
+525 ENRLQRWSHRA

-547 LDWVLRHK
+547 LDWVLRHR
-555 RLTLLSLF
+555 RLTLLSLIIT
-563 VTIGV
+563 VGV
-568 NIALYV
+568 NVALYV

-609 IFRRAVLKDEAVE
+609 IFRRAVLKDDAVQ
-622 SVAGFIGGNNGTNN
+622 SVAGFIGGTNGTNN

-641 RLKPIKE
+641 RLKPINE
-648 RSISAQKVIERLRKE
+648 RNISAQKVIERMRKE
-663 MPKVPGAQLMLMADQ
+663 MPKVAGAQLMLMADQ

-687 QTTSQYSYILQ
+687 QTTAQYSYILQ
-698 SGDLGALREWY
+698 SADLGSLREWY
-709 PKVVTALKAL
+709 PKVVTALRAL

-730 RGARQVTLIVDRDQA
+730 GGAQQVTLMVDRDQA

-755 TAVLN
+755 TSVLN

-771 YDSLNQYQV
+771 YDSLNQYKV
-780 VMEVNPKYAQDPITL
+780 VMEVNQKYAQDPITL

-812 IAHYENSLENDRVSH
+812 IAHYENSLEDDRVSH

-835 IAFDMAEGVTV
+835 ISFDMAEGVTV
-846 EQGGA
+846 EQGTA

-859 VGLPEDVIAKMAGTA
+859 LGMPEDVIVKVAGTA
-874 DAFAATQKSQPW
+874 DAFAATQKSQPF
-886 MILGALV
+886 MILGALL

-926 IYALGGEFSLI
+926 IYFLGGEFSLI

-961 QLERSQGMAPL
+961 QLERHQGMSPL
-972 ESIRSA
+972 DSIRSA

-992 AILGALPLLMSRA
+992 AILGALPLLLSQA

-1018 IGGLIFSQVLTLYT
+1018 IGGLVFSQVLTLYT

-1037 LYLDRLRHRFNKWRG
+1037 LYLDKLRHRFNKWRG

>member
-1 MQGPL
+1 
-6 REQARS
+6 
-12 HRGAAGLVGWCG
+12 
-24 GQSSMNLSGPFIKRP
+24 MNLSGPFIRRP
-39 VATMLLSLA
+39 VATMLLSFA

-53 GVSFGLLPVSPLPQM
+53 GVCFGLLPVSPLPQM

-75 QASLPGASPEVMAS
+75 QANLPGASPEVMAS

-97 SFGSIA
+97 SFGAIA

-132 AREVQAAINASRTL
+132 AREVQAAINASRNL

-164 APIMVLSLTSDVLE
+164 APVMVLSLTSDVLE

-194 SQVQGVGE
+194 SQVAGVGE

-210 PAVRIELEPQSLN
+210 PAVRIELEPQLLS
-223 QYGVALDDVRNTI
+223 QYGVALDDVRTAI
-236 ANANV
+236 ANSNV

-250 DQRLWQ
+250 DKRMWQ

-266 KDYESL
+266 KDYETLVIRYQDGSV
-272 IIHYNGGAAL
+272 L

-295 DRYNSGFFNDDAAVL
+295 DRYNSGFFNNDSAVL

-320 IIETVNEIKAQ
+320 IIETVNEIKNQ

-373 ILVVF
+373 VLVVF

-443 EGVRPMRA
+443 KGVPPMKA
-451 AYLGAQEV
+451 AYLGAEEV

-465 MNVSLVAVFL
+465 MNASLVAVFL

-512 LCARWLKPHTPGQ
+512 LCARWLKPHVPGQ
-525 ENRLQRWSRRA
+525 ENRLQRWSHHVNER
-536 NDWMVGKYATS
+536 MVRGYARS
-547 LDWVLRHK
+547 LDWVLRHR
-555 RLTLLSLF
+555 RLTLLSLL
-563 VTIGV
+563 VTVGV

-599 SFSVMQPKME
+599 SFNVMQPKME
-609 IFRRAVLKDEAVE
+609 IFRRAVLKDEAVQ

-648 RSISAQKVIERLRKE
+648 RAMSAQKVIERLRKE

-698 SGDLGALREWY
+698 SADLASLREWY
-709 PKVVTALKAL
+709 PKLVAAFRAL

-724 IDAREG
+724 IDARDG
-730 RGARQVTLIVDRDQA
+730 GGAQQVTLIVDRDQA
-745 KRLGVDMDMV
+745 KRLGIDMDMV

-780 VMEVNPKYAQDPITL
+780 VMEVNPKYAQDPNTL
-795 KQVQVIT
+795 EQVQVIT
-802 ADGARIPLST
+802 ADGARVPLSA
-812 IAHYENSLENDRVSH
+812 IAHYENSLEDDRVSH
-827 EGQFASES
+827 EGQFASEGIS
-835 IAFDMAEGVTV
+835 FDMAEGVTV
-846 EQGGA
+846 EQGTA

-859 VGLPEDVIAKMAGTA
+859 LGMPEDVIAKMAGTA
-874 DAFAATQKSQPW
+874 DAFAATQKSQPL
-886 MILGALV
+886 MILGALL

-926 IYALGGEFSLI
+926 IYVLGSEFSLI

-961 QLERSQGMAPL
+961 QLERAGQTPL

-978 CLQRLRPILMTTLA
+978 CLLRLRPILMTTLA
-992 AILGALPLLMSRA
+992 AILGALPLLLGGA
-1005 EGAEMR
+1005 EGSEMR

-1018 IGGLIFSQVLTLYT
+1018 IGGLVFSQILTLYT

-1037 LYLDRLRHRFNKWRG
+1037 LYLDDLRHRFNRWRG

>member
-1 MQGPL
+1 
-6 REQARS
+6 
-12 HRGAAGLVGWCG
+12 
-24 GQSSMNLSGPFIKRP
+24 MNLSGPFIKRP

-443 EGVRPMRA
+443 EGVRPMQA

-525 ENRLQRWSRRA
+525 ENRLQRWSRRT

-574 VVPKTFM
+574 VVPKTFL

-648 RSISAQKVIERLRKE
+648 RNISAQKVIERLRKE

-709 PKVVTALKAL
+709 PKVVTALRAL

-846 EQGGA
+846 EQGSA

-874 DAFAATQKSQPW
+874 NAFAATQKSQPW

-926 IYALGGEFSLI
+926 IYVLGGEFSLI

-961 QLERSQGMAPL
+961 QLERHQGMAPL

-992 AILGALPLLMSRA
+992 AILGALPLLLSRA

-1037 LYLDRLRHRFNKWRG
+1037 LYLDKLRHRFNKWRG